1 MSNILNNVKPDTIFL
16 NHFNDSHSD
25 HRVIFDN
32 LRFFMKSFRYKYI
45 KKNILMMEII
55 SETDQGLSI
64 INQTFK
70 PNIFINIEKY
80 FNLKIKAS
88 KIYKLQIGNPPFP
101 RSIENIKSLSNS
113 KRSPKWI

>member
-1 MSNILNNVKPDTIFL
+1 
-16 NHFNDSHSD
+16 
-25 HRVIFDN
+25 
-32 LRFFMKSFRYKYI
+32 
-45 KKNILMMEII
+45 MMEII

-88 KIYKLQIGNPPFP
+88 KIYKSQIGNPPFP
-101 RSIENIKSLSNS
+101 KY
-113 KRSPKWI
+113 